1 VPVFKLLLKEF
12 LTTLCRGVTSGQIF
26 SRRIISGGCHLESY
40 DSVCC
45 VWCSFVLSRFMLYT
59 TLQLSRRIIS
69 RGCRLESYDSVC
81 CVWCSFVLSRFM
93 LYTTLQLSVGCI
105 NDVLFTNLKSS
116 INFNLNRYVNP

>member
-1 VPVFKLLLKEF
+1 MPVFKLLLKEF

-59 TLQLSRRIIS
+59 TLQLS
-69 RGCRLESYDSVC
+69 
-81 CVWCSFVLSRFM
+81 
-93 LYTTLQLSVGCI
+93 VGCI